1 MEDDELNTQH
11 QVESTASALSSD
23 DIELRRLHRPA
34 GSTPDSNYSDVRPW
48 ATKGVRNPGIATFGE
63 TDKGG
68 GQRHKNAKAQ
78 EIMDEALFGGYCDEI
93 EDLEPTERDALVNV
107 AFQHEALRAKRPNVW
122 VPRDDLGMSPLNR
135 EEVSAIEALLAL
147 GYQTG
152 DSFKNQRVNTCLISN
167 IENGHHTH
175 VTLATNLKTTTTI
188 TKDAS
193 PAEYLFYPQYCTGAE
208 VYVSMEDCGTS
219 SIDAEFWRKYL
230 AEFPGESLSRIS
242 TDGSKIGGE
251 GEPSGSTFKLGY
263 GEAFAD
269 GYGEEW
275 AKIYNREINDLFPE
289 NWAVSNNHVASLEL
303 GMNWEEWSEL
313 IDEQQKEKLKMCKK
327 NSTRKKT
334 RHQPL
339 RVGVTKVLKYRRRKD
354 CLPQKLVKLKVG
366 KILSPS

>member
-1 MEDDELNTQH
+1 
-11 QVESTASALSSD
+11 
-23 DIELRRLHRPA
+23 
-34 GSTPDSNYSDVRPW
+34 
-48 ATKGVRNPGIATFGE
+48 
-63 TDKGG
+63 
-68 GQRHKNAKAQ
+68 
-78 EIMDEALFGGYCDEI
+78 
-93 EDLEPTERDALVNV
+93 
-107 AFQHEALRAKRPNVW
+107 
-122 VPRDDLGMSPLNR
+122 MSPLNR

-152 DSFKNQRVNTCLISN
+152 DSFNNQRVNTCLISN
-167 IENGHHTH
+167 IESKENGHHTH

-242 TDGSKIGGE
+242 TDGSNIGGE
-251 GEPSGSTFKLGY
+251 GEPNGSTFKLGY

-275 AKIYNREINDLFPE
+275 ATIYNREINDLFPE
-289 NWAVSNNHVASLEL
+289 NWAVSNDHVASLEL

-313 IDEQQKEKLKMCKK
+313 IDEQQKEKVTEDVQEKLYEDKDQAPAIQSRSHQGIRVQKEKRLFAAKISEAQSGEDIITFLKGW
-327 NSTRKKT
+327 S
-334 RHQPL
+334 
-339 RVGVTKVLKYRRRKD
+339 
-354 CLPQKLVKLKVG
+354 
-366 KILSPS
+366 